1 MELWSE
7 ILCAILEHQTA
18 EVTFP
23 NLKLN
28 PKEIVE
34 MECYKALKHIKELI
48 EDEKLNDAD
57 CFRKIEEVVRLLES
71 MGSDGGSR
79 HDFG

>member
-7 ILCAILEHQTA
+7 ILCTILEHQTA

-34 MECYKALKHIKELI
+34 MECYKALYRIKEIL
-48 EDEKLNDAD
+48 EDETLNDAD
-57 CFRKIEEVVRLLES
+57 CFRKIEEIVRLFEA
-71 MGSDGGSR
+71 MGSSCGYR